1 MTLPVPL
8 LAIPQTVLDAALEL
22 HRRKNIDLIF
32 GPFVA
37 EVAPDGSD
45 PLWRCGNGEIEFVNL
60 EARNQCA
67 ALAIYRQVMPL
78 SGIDELFKA
87 AYELW
92 RKEIGHPDSAAGW
105 LLGFASQ
112 SVNVLLEAAKGMK
125 TKQHQALGVFDV
137 LHLVEAAL
145 PHLSRITA
153 NELVEVVV
161 AQHES
166 IKRDMAGG
174 LIFNSIEKRL
184 RTEPHLAWEISSI
197 AKGNMSE
204 AMQNLYSA
212 ALQSLMH
219 TDQIYLALAKTRED
233 ADSIDPLIV
242 AAALWT
248 LGITIHNHQ
257 LNGSELD
264 KCISVLTSKTIAKV
278 TETRQ
283 AAIRAVAFASLKD
296 ERLMSELVRLA
307 AEHEDYALGVIA
319 NFLFMNQE
327 RLPTSSIHFKTLL
340 DSLVHL
346 LPSQQNAIENFDW
359 VLHNLYATPE
369 NRPWVLDCLT
379 RWVIH
384 HGGSNLHD
392 KALIELFDQTIMQ
405 IANQKLEF
413 QALITR
419 WLVAP
424 EKQLVVACSGL
435 ISFLHIRGV
444 KSPEFSS
451 EVLNSFTSQD
461 FKFLARR
468 LLGYVISEE
477 PLLSLTLSLLAT
489 NNAPVRSFGWVYAL
503 LTDEVGRDYAHATME
518 ILKNRQE
525 TAISPEQELLVRVFD
540 ILLQRSAAMNDLP
553 RLQELRPPVRL
564 RRAITLNR
572 SREMAQAMEEANEKS
587 ITRLISTEI
596 PIKAGRGWFAVAD
609 KNVGPTHHFQS
620 FSHSVS
626 LPKRSITDPVGYA
639 IAGLHYRMARQEDE

>member
-1 MTLPVPL
+1 MTLPAAL
-8 LAIPQTVLDAALEL
+8 QAIPQTVLDAALEL
-22 HRRKNIDLIF
+22 HRQKNIDLIF
-32 GPFVA
+32 SPFVT
-37 EVAPDGSD
+37 EVDQGGSD
-45 PLWRCGNGEIEFVNL
+45 PLWQCGNGEIAFLNL
-60 EARNQCA
+60 EARNQCV
-67 ALAIYRQVMPL
+67 ALATYRQLMPL
-78 SGIDELFKA
+78 NSFNELFNA
-87 AYELW
+87 AHELW
-92 RKEIGHPDSAAGW
+92 RKEIGHPDSAAGR
-105 LLGFASQ
+105 LLGLASQ

-125 TKQHQALGVFDV
+125 LKQHRAFDVFAV
-137 LHLVEAAL
+137 LHLLEVAL
-145 PHLSRITA
+145 PHLSKITA
-153 NELVEVVV
+153 NELVEVVN

-166 IKRDMAGG
+166 TKRDMAGG
-174 LIFNSIEKRL
+174 LIFNAIEKRL
-184 RTEPHLAWEISSI
+184 RTEPQLAWEVSCI
-197 AKGNMSE
+197 AKDNLSE

-219 TDQIYLALAKTRED
+219 TDQQSLALAKARED
-233 ADSIDPLIV
+233 ADSISPLIV
-242 AAALWT
+242 TAALWT
-248 LGITIHNHQ
+248 LGVTIHTHQ
-257 LNGSELD
+257 LNGNELD
-264 KCISVLTSKTIAKV
+264 KCIAVLTSKTVAAD

-283 AAIRAVAFASLKD
+283 AAIRAVAYASLKD
-296 ERLMSELVRLA
+296 EQLMSELVRLA

-327 RLPTSSIHFKTLL
+327 RLPTSSLHFKALL
-340 DSLVHL
+340 DSLVFL

-359 VLHNLYATPE
+359 VLHNLYAMPE

-379 RWVIH
+379 QWVIH

-392 KALIELFDQTIMQ
+392 KALIEQFDQTIML
-405 IANQKLEF
+405 IANEKLEF

-424 EKQLVVACSGL
+424 EKQLAVACSGL

-489 NNAPVRSFGWVYAL
+489 NNAPERSFGWVYSL

-518 ILKNRQE
+518 ILKIRQE
-525 TAISPEQELLVRVFD
+525 TAISPEKELLVQVFD
-540 ILLQRSAAMNDLP
+540 ILLRRSTAMNDLP
-553 RLQELRPPVRL
+553 RLQELRPPMRL
-564 RRAITLNR
+564 RRAIMLNR

-609 KNVGPTHHFQS
+609 SNVGPTHHFQS